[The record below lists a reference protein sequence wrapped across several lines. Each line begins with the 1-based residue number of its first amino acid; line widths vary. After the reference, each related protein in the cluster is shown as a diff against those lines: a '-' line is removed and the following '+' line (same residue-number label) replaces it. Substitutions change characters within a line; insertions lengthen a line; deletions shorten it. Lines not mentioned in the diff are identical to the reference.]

1 MVTKRFWAPL
11 PDRSE
16 DRRSERRLPANF
28 YGVELSEGGRYLRRI
43 TNVSEDGLLLE
54 NPLGD
59 ERPGQVIELELP
71 RLSSEHPITRTKV
84 EVVYVTPDGHVGVR
98 RLLETSPLEAERL
111 GGPIAL

>member
-11 PDRSE
+11 SERSE
-16 DRRSERRLPANF
+16 DRRAGRRLPANF
-28 YGVELSEGGRYLRRI
+28 YGVELSQGGRYLRRI

-59 ERPGQVIELELP
+59 ERPGQVIDLELP
-71 RLSSEHPITRTKV
+71 HLNAAEPLTRTRV
-84 EVVYVTPDGHVGVR
+84 EVVYVTPEGHVGVR
-98 RLLETSPLEAERL
+98 RLEQTEPLEAERL